1 MNDLPQ
7 RIRWGVFVVLLG
19 LSILLM
25 ALDSTGNLDD
35 TFAFLQN
42 PMASLLQIS
51 SAPASALAE
60 RLAGPQDM
68 TEARAEIARL
78 QAMNEELLREVEVLR
93 EAEGE
98 LQLMQ
103 DLFRQAAQA
112 PELRRVT
119 AAVIGRDPGLGVRSI
134 IIDKGTDDGVQ
145 VGMPVEGASGL
156 VGQVFRVTD
165 NLAQVVMITDSASS
179 IPVRLGSSRATGL
192 LRGGGLGGSM
202 TIEWVNL
209 QHQIEVGEVV
219 MTSGLGGKFPQDM
232 VIGRVVDLDRSE
244 AELFQ
249 RATVQAAADF
259 EALELVF
266 VVTNFETV
274 NTEIF
279 GSPADGQ

>member
-1 MNDLPQ
+1 
-7 RIRWGVFVVLLG
+7 
-19 LSILLM
+19 
-25 ALDSTGNLDD
+25 
-35 TFAFLQN
+35 
-42 PMASLLQIS
+42 
-51 SAPASALAE
+51 
-60 RLAGPQDM
+60 
-68 TEARAEIARL
+68 
-78 QAMNEELLREVEVLR
+78 
-93 EAEGE
+93 
-98 LQLMQ
+98 
-103 DLFRQAAQA
+103 
-112 PELRRVT
+112 
-119 AAVIGRDPGLGVRSI
+119 
-134 IIDKGTDDGVQ
+134 
-145 VGMPVEGASGL
+145 
-156 VGQVFRVTD
+156 
-165 NLAQVVMITDSASS
+165 
-179 IPVRLGSSRATGL
+179 
-192 LRGGGLGGSM
+192 M